1 MLRWIQHEPAES
13 RLGLT
18 CKNCGYEHIDLQ
30 RAGVKLVTYCQ
41 QCGIATEE
49 QSDLPHSKKWDHL
62 SRAQISKSSN
72 HTKAINHLIPLPD
85 KKKKY
90 R

>member
-1 MLRWIQHEPAES
+1 MPRWIQHVPAES

-18 CKNCGYEHIDLQ
+18 CNNCGYENIDLQ
-30 RAGVKLVTYCQ
+30 RAGTKMVTYCQ
-41 QCGIATEE
+41 QCGVTTEE
-49 QSDLPHSKKWDHL
+49 QSDLPKEPWAHL
-62 SRAQISKSSN
+62 RRNNSAKPNNQS
-72 HTKAINHLIPLPD
+72 KAINHLIPLPD